1 MGYTNYWKQ
10 STDFTVDEWC
20 AVKNEAEYLK
30 NIGSNFNVGI
40 YKDEIIINGNNEGCE
55 SFDLNRKAR
64 TEADRKYKEQQL
76 DLHFCKTR
84 ELPYDLAVWHL
95 LTFCQMIKKDFECSR
110 DGWAWE
116 KNPQPSDDVS
126 FNELKVQLRSYD
138 GHEDCLKFSNIDHY
152 ELIGEDKLLG
162 NNKKSVWVRFKMWK
176 HKNLKQSGF
185 ITSKDNVIN
194 FDQIQDNLIM
204 RVR

>member
-10 STDFTVDEWC
+10 PSDFTVDEWC

-30 NIGSNFNVGI
+30 SVGNNFNVGI

-55 SFDLNRKAR
+55 SFDLKRLAR
-64 TEADRKYKEQQL
+64 TKAVYKNQ
-76 DLHFCKTR
+76 DLSLHYCKTK

-116 KNPQPSDDVS
+116 KNPQPIEIESDKPLAVKFKSNDY
-126 FNELKVQLRSYD
+126 FDNNELPFEKVKYFQM
-138 GHEDCLKFSNIDHY
+138 F
-152 ELIGEDKLLG
+152 GEDNEDGSKTT
-162 NNKKSVWVRFKMWK
+162 WVRFK
-176 HKNLKQSGF
+176 LKESLKGRKANGF
-185 ITSKDNVIN
+185 ITAIDNVLNMDQVKDN
-194 FDQIQDNLIM
+194 LL
-204 RVR
+204 RKLWA

>member
-10 STDFTVDEWC
+10 PSDFTVDEWC

-30 NIGSNFNVGI
+30 NVGNNFNVGI

-55 SFDLNRKAR
+55 SFDLKRLAR
-64 TEADRKYKEQQL
+64 TKAVYKNQ
-76 DLHFCKTR
+76 DLSLHYCKTK

-116 KNPQPSDDVS
+116 KNPQPIEIESDKPLAVKFKSNDY
-126 FNELKVQLRSYD
+126 FDNNELPFEKVKYFQM
-138 GHEDCLKFSNIDHY
+138 F
-152 ELIGEDKLLG
+152 GEDNEDGSKTT
-162 NNKKSVWVRFKMWK
+162 WVRFK
-176 HKNLKQSGF
+176 LKESLKGRKANGF
-185 ITSKDNVIN
+185 ITAIDNVLNMDQVKDN
-194 FDQIQDNLIM
+194 LL
-204 RVR
+204 RKLWA